1 MATSRT
7 PSASLIVSFTCQFVS
22 LAELLTLSLLLTL
35 YCVGQDDN
43 CVRRLQRRGTREV
56 RRSKTLAPRRR
67 RVRQSRGRFQDGA
80 PRRVRLDERYASLSL
95 SLSCLV
101 SSRPDLMQIAS
112 AAAYQVGLSF
122 LTNHMRRAVA
132 ACTSPEVF
140 FGRTMMGEHT
150 AAPPSSIANDPLGL
164 AMESLTL
171 SPSISGL
178 RSATPPP
185 SYSLP

>member
-1 MATSRT
+1 MVRVNSRT
-7 PSASLIVSFTCQFVS
+7 FFFYPILD
-22 LAELLTLSLLLTL
+22 LTH
-35 YCVGQDDN
+35 
-43 CVRRLQRRGTREV
+43 R
-56 RRSKTLAPRRR
+56 
-67 RVRQSRGRFQDGA
+67 
-80 PRRVRLDERYASLSL
+80 
-95 SLSCLV
+95 
-101 SSRPDLMQIAS
+101 S

-178 RSATPPP
+178 GSATPPP